1 MERTDTRLCL
11 SGWRKTASDTY
22 FPAYLISAK
31 LHKENALELY
41 LHSYLSPDSASVH
54 ALTIDA
60 LCLFAKRNL
69 HLLQTDLYTES
80 SLQKNLALLKDEYGK
95 PLVRIGDDISDVKI
109 SISHSKA
116 LRGMLIANSDVGLDI
131 ELINNA
137 DKDFRWLEIA
147 KRFFSVE
154 EVRKLMKCEYEE
166 GRFEFLRL
174 WTRKEALFKLRGGS
188 FFSVLALNLAG
199 EHAGDI
205 FCVKIKDKEYFI
217 REKVIDDYLISMCG
231 SCDREMERSA
241 DIFMWNDKIWEL
253 KDFV

>member
-1 MERTDTRLCL
+1 
-11 SGWRKTASDTY
+11 
-22 FPAYLISAK
+22 
-31 LHKENALELY
+31 
-41 LHSYLSPDSASVH
+41 
-54 ALTIDA
+54 
-60 LCLFAKRNL
+60 
-69 HLLQTDLYTES
+69 
-80 SLQKNLALLKDEYGK
+80 
-95 PLVRIGDDISDVKI
+95 
-109 SISHSKA
+109 
-116 LRGMLIANSDVGLDI
+116 
-131 ELINNA
+131 
-137 DKDFRWLEIA
+137 
-147 KRFFSVE
+147 
-154 EVRKLMKCEYEE
+154 MKCEYEE